1 MAPHSWGLFLYQTQ
15 MGNTNDSGVD
25 LDLVDTVVSRIPEW
39 TWTVVRDAIVTNLVD
54 EMPSDVLER
63 LTGDREGFIRAE
75 EILTDYYTPI
85 ERRPSLIG
93 DAFNLLGEENTL
105 YLLDA
110 LQLDKYAEP
119 EEDAPIYSDE
129 EE

>member
-1 MAPHSWGLFLYQTQ
+1 MAPLGWGLFLYQTQ
-15 MGNTNDSGVD
+15 MGNTKDSCVD

-39 TWTVVRDAIVTNLVD
+39 TWPVVRDAIVTNLVD

-63 LTGDREGFIRAE
+63 LTGDKEGFIRAE
-75 EILTDYYTPI
+75 EILTDYYSVL
-85 ERRPSLIG
+85 ERRTNLIG

-119 EEDAPIYSDE
+119 DDEGPINSDE
-129 EE
+129 KE